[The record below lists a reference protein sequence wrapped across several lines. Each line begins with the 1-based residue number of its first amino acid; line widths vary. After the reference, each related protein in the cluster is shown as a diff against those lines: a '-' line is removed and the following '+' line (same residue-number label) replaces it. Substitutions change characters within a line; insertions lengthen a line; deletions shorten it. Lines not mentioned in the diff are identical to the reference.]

1 MKKWPRVTT
10 RWLYSVF
17 GVIVLILVGFEITVG
32 AVVFSYYNTSVENLL
47 ASRAEN
53 LASFYS
59 QYISSEY
66 ASLESSANAFGAD
79 FAEKDTMELQI
90 INPQGECVYTSLGYA
105 VGSKPLE
112 SRDFLQAYHA
122 GISSFY
128 RGEDTVTGERIMAV
142 CTPLKGSDGTTLG
155 VLRLVTSMEGVMSHA
170 WVIVLSLLAICLGI
184 ILFVFVTNYYFIGTI
199 VTPLKTISETANK
212 IAAGDMTARIENNYN
227 DEVGELCSSINNMAS
242 EIAENERLQNEF
254 ISSVSHELRTP
265 MTAIKGWSETML
277 MCDPKEDTQ
286 TINRGLKVV
295 NKEVERLSRM
305 VEELLDFSRIQGGR
319 MKLHTEALDL
329 GERIYSIV
337 TIMRERAHSGGIKIN
352 FELPENIIPVNADPD
367 RLNQVFINIID
378 NAVKHSFEGTEIE
391 IDIITNKEK
400 ATVTVKDRGEG
411 ISEEDLPHIK
421 NKFYKG
427 ENSKQGT
434 GLGLAIADEII
445 NLHGGNL
452 TLQSKKGEG
461 TTVIVELP
469 LDLKG

>member
-17 GVIVLILVGFEITVG
+17 GVIVLILTGFVITMG

-47 ASRAEN
+47 TTRAEN

-59 QYISSEY
+59 QYISSSDT
-66 ASLESSANAFGAD
+66 SLETSAGVFAAD
-79 FAEKDTMELQI
+79 FTDKDIMELQI
-90 INPQGECVYTSLGYA
+90 INGDGEYVYTSLGYA
-105 VGSKPLE
+105 VGSKPIE

-122 GISSFY
+122 GISSAY
-128 RGEDTVTGERIMAV
+128 KGENPATGERIMAV
-142 CTPLKGSDGTTLG
+142 STPLKGSDGTTLG
-155 VLRLVTSMEGVMSHA
+155 VLRLVTSTEGVVSHA
-170 WVIVLSLLAICLGI
+170 WVTVLSILAICLGI

-227 DEVGELCSSINNMAS
+227 DEVGELCGSINNMAS
-242 EIAENERLQNEF
+242 ELAENERLQNEF

-277 MCDPKEDTQ
+277 MCDPVEDAQ

-329 GERIYSIV
+329 GERIYGIV
-337 TIMRERAHSGGIKIN
+337 TIMRERALSRGVNIN
-352 FELPENIIPVNADPD
+352 FELPEDIIPINGDPD

-378 NAVKHSFEGTEIE
+378 NAVKHSFENTEIK
-391 IDIITNKEK
+391 IDITVGKET
-400 ATVTVKDRGEG
+400 ASVAVKDCGEG
-411 ISEEDLPHIK
+411 ISEKDLPHIK
-421 NKFYKG
+421 DKFYKG
-427 ENSKQGT
+427 ENSKKGT

-445 NLHGGNL
+445 TLHGGSL
-452 TLQSKKGEG
+452 EIESKKNEG
-461 TTVIVELP
+461 TKVLVTLP

>member
-17 GVIVLILVGFEITVG
+17 GVIVLILAGFEVTVG
-32 AVVFSYYNTSVENLL
+32 AVVFSYYNSSVENMLTT
-47 ASRAEN
+47 RAEN

-59 QYISSEY
+59 QYISADY
-66 ASLESSANAFGAD
+66 ATLESSVDAFAAD
-79 FAEKDTMELQI
+79 FTDKDIMELQI
-90 INPQGECVYTSLGYA
+90 INPDGECIYTSLGYA

-122 GISSFY
+122 GVSSSY
-128 RGEDTVTGERIMAV
+128 KGENESTGERIMAV
-142 CTPLKGSDGTTLG
+142 STPLKGGDGATVG
-155 VLRLVTSMEGVMSHA
+155 VLRLVTSIEGVTSHA
-170 WVIVLSLLAICLGI
+170 WVIVLSLLVICLGI

-199 VTPLKTISETANK
+199 VTPLKTIAETANK

-277 MCDPKEDTQ
+277 MCDPKEDGQ

-319 MKLHTEALDL
+319 MKLRTESVDL

-337 TIMRERAHSGGIKIN
+337 TIMRERATSGGINIK
-352 FELPENIIPVNADPD
+352 FELPEELIPVNADPD
-367 RLNQVFINIID
+367 RLNQVFINVID
-378 NAVKHSFEGTEIE
+378 NAVKHSLPGTDIDIE
-391 IDIITNKEK
+391 ITTDNENALVK
-400 ATVTVKDRGEG
+400 VKDRGEG

-421 NKFYKG
+421 DKFYKG
-427 ENSKQGT
+427 ANSKQGT

-445 NLHGGNL
+445 TLHGGRL
-452 TLQSKKGEG
+452 DIQSKKDEG
-461 TTVIVELP
+461 TTVTVVLP
-469 LDLKG
+469 LDMKG

>member
-17 GVIVLILVGFEITVG
+17 GVIVLILVGFEITIG
-32 AVVFSYYNTSVENLL
+32 AVVFSYYNSSVENLL
-47 ASRAEN
+47 TTRAEN

-59 QYISSEY
+59 QYISNEY
-66 ASLESSANAFGAD
+66 TTLESSIDAFTAD
-79 FAEKDTMELQI
+79 FADKDIMELQI
-90 INPQGECVYTSLGYA
+90 VNPDGECIYTSLGYA
-105 VGSKPLE
+105 VGSTPLE

-122 GISSFY
+122 GISSSF
-128 RGEDTVTGERIMAV
+128 RGDNPTTGEQIMAV
-142 CTPLKGSDGTTLG
+142 STPLKGADGVTLG
-155 VLRLVTSMEGVMSHA
+155 VLRLVTSLEGVTSHA

-199 VTPLKTISETANK
+199 VTPLKTITETANQ

-277 MCDPKEDTQ
+277 MCDPKEDEQ

-319 MKLHTEALDL
+319 MKLRTEGLDL

-337 TIMRERAHSGGIKIN
+337 TIMRERATSGGVKIN
-352 FELPENIIPVNADPD
+352 FELPEDIIPVNADPD
-367 RLNQVFINIID
+367 RLNQVFINVID
-378 NAVKHSFEGTEIE
+378 NAVKHSLPNTEIE
-391 IDIITNKEK
+391 IDIAVDKET
-400 ATVTVKDRGEG
+400 ATVTVRDHGEG

-421 NKFYKG
+421 SKFYKG
-427 ENSKQGT
+427 ANSKQGT

-445 NLHGGNL
+445 SLHGGSL
-452 TLQSKKGEG
+452 DIQSKKNEG
-461 TTVIVELP
+461 TTVTVVLP